1 MAAPRL
7 RHLSENF
14 ERLSLALKTP
24 SPDPVA
30 LFFGR
35 GQPYWHHEIGGVTR
49 CRQRAAARGRAI
61 HRAIIVRIPATA
73 ALAINDL
80 RF

>member
-14 ERLSLALKTP
+14 ERLSLAIKTS

-30 LFFGR
+30 LFFGGR
-35 GQPYWHHEIGGVTR
+35 QP
-49 CRQRAAARGRAI
+49 
-61 HRAIIVRIPATA
+61 
-73 ALAINDL
+73 
-80 RF
+80 